1 MSPEK
6 FSFRLQHEAEV
17 SQSALYLV
25 GQVLVN
31 RNAGSRILAKIN
43 AKISAGRIV
52 KLHLCLSFSLPPSQ
66 NCSCLSSIAL
76 ICFKCFRPHFELAQ
90 KHIQKH
96 SRNMTQGGVH
106 PDAFAGWPHGGGM
119 SSGVLSDKK
128 YRAWLKS
135 FECKS
140 RGESGDGAATGLSD
154 VLPDMS
160 CSAGWRGVAAQ
171 SILKKATLALQAG
184 PLHSY
189 STVHR
194 GRKQDARRST
204 TKAPHYKSP
213 KTLLLNQ
220 ESMKVWISIVMG
232 GSAVGVLSH

>member
-6 FSFRLQHEAEV
+6 FSFRLQHEA
-17 SQSALYLV
+17 V

-31 RNAGSRILAKIN
+31 RNAGSRILTKIN
-43 AKISAGRIV
+43 TKISAGRIV
-52 KLHLCLSFSLPPSQ
+52 KLHLCFSFSLPPSQ

-76 ICFKCFRPHFELAQ
+76 ICFKCFRLHFELAQ
-90 KHIQKH
+90 KHIQKP
-96 SRNMTQGGVH
+96 SRNITQGGVH
-106 PDAFAGWPHGGGM
+106 PDAFAGWLHGGGM
-119 SSGVLSDKK
+119 SSGVFSVKK

-184 PLHSY
+184 PLHS
-189 STVHR
+189 SQR
-194 GRKQDARRST
+194 KEAGRQKEHHQGPALQISKNAIIKPRINESVDFHSHGGLSGRSVV
-204 TKAPHYKSP
+204 ALKS
-213 KTLLLNQ
+213 
-220 ESMKVWISIVMG
+220 SI
-232 GSAVGVLSH
+232 LFKEPIL

>member
-43 AKISAGRIV
+43 AKISAGCIV

-96 SRNMTQGGVH
+96 SRNMTQGGMH
-106 PDAFAGWPHGGGM
+106 PDAFAGWLHGGVM

-171 SILKKATLALQAG
+171 SILKFGCRQGL
-184 PLHSY
+184 

-204 TKAPHYKSP
+204 TKAPHYKSQ

>member
-1 MSPEK
+1 M
-6 FSFRLQHEAEV
+6 
-17 SQSALYLV
+17 
-25 GQVLVN
+25 
-31 RNAGSRILAKIN
+31 
-43 AKISAGRIV
+43 
-52 KLHLCLSFSLPPSQ
+52 
-66 NCSCLSSIAL
+66 
-76 ICFKCFRPHFELAQ
+76 
-90 KHIQKH
+90 
-96 SRNMTQGGVH
+96 H
-106 PDAFAGWPHGGGM
+106 PDAFAGWLHGGVM

-204 TKAPHYKSP
+204 TKAPHYKSQ